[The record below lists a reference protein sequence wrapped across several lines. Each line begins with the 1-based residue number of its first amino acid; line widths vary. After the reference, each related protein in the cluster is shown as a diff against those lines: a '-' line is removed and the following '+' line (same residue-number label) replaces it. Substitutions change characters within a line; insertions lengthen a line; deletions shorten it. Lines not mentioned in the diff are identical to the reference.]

1 MQKIPLMTARAGMIL
16 ARDIFRSEFA
26 IGMPICGKDTELT
39 DTLIARLENLKVQS
53 VYVEGHP
60 VREEGDRGLD
70 DILRD
75 LDSRFIK
82 VRQDPLTAKLHD
94 IFTDYLK
101 RSMGEFG
108 GRKTD

>member
-1 MQKIPLMTARAGMIL
+1 MQKILLMNARAGMIL
-16 ARDIFRSEFA
+16 AREVFRSNSA
-26 IGMPICGKDTELT
+26 TGIPICGKNTELT

-53 VYVEGHP
+53 IYVEGHP
-60 VREEGDRGLD
+60 VREEGDRSLD

-75 LDSRFIK
+75 LDCRFAK

-94 IFTDYLK
+94 IYADYLK
-101 RSMGEFG
+101 RSMGDSV